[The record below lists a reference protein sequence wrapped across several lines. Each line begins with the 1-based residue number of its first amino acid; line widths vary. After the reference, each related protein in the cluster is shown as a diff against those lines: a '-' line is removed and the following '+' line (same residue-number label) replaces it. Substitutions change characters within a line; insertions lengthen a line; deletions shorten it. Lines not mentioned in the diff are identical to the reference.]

1 MHAKSTKINF
11 SNFGSAFV
19 KRVRK
24 IYFWQLPILFCDCH
38 IFEYT
43 TKEPLA
49 DFPTPSPKNDAIMN
63 ENPVTTHHLSPRI
76 MSEPIIN
83 ISHLRV
89 IYNQGKSNEVRA
101 LEETNLEIYPEE
113 YVIIYGPS
121 GCGKSTLL
129 YSIAGL
135 QRPTYGDVIIKKKP
149 LSKMTRREEV
159 EFHQTWIGMVFQ
171 AFYLIPSLDIID
183 NVCLP
188 KTFRGES
195 IKNRRKDG
203 VKLLRRFG
211 IAEQMDK
218 FPSELSGGQK
228 QRVAIARSLV
238 NNPEIILADEPVG
251 NLDSESAQ
259 NVLDILK
266 ELNEVDK
273 KTVIMVTHNAEHL
286 PYADRIIYMKDGR
299 VEREVVQKDKRK
311 IEQKKPEAEIVED
324 NLPPELKMLMGSF
337 RSLSS
342 QQMNVLLIPFKA
354 KQLLAHVLSNLT
366 EEQLSMAE
374 SFLKEYLFNN
384 IDREQFS
391 SKLDMDLDRGGG
403 GWNKKQARNFTD
415 RIEALVRQSRTISSN
430 PDRAHI
436 ELSEYLSEQFNIKL
450 SGAALE
456 RFRANLKLR
465 IENRLNRVELQKR
478 LDAPKT
484 LGGVGLYSNTAE
496 RVVRE
501 AEVIMLLKY
510 S

>member
-1 MHAKSTKINF
+1 MA
-11 SNFGSAFV
+11 
-19 KRVRK
+19 
-24 IYFWQLPILFCDCH
+24 
-38 IFEYT
+38 
-43 TKEPLA
+43 
-49 DFPTPSPKNDAIMN
+49 
-63 ENPVTTHHLSPRI
+63 
-76 MSEPIIN
+76 EPIIE

-101 LEETNLEIYPEE
+101 LEETNLEIYHEE

-135 QRPTYGDVIIKKKP
+135 QKPTYGDVIVKKKA
-149 LSKMTRREEV
+149 LSKMTRREEL

-171 AFYLIPSLDIID
+171 AFYLIPSLNVVE

-188 KTFRGES
+188 KTFRGENV
-195 IKNRRKDG
+195 KGRRKDG
-203 VKLLRRFG
+203 IKLLRRFG

-299 VEREVVQKDKRK
+299 VEKEVVQKDKRK
-311 IEQKKPEAEIVED
+311 IEVKKSEETPVED

-337 RSLSS
+337 QSLSS
-342 QQMNVLLIPFKA
+342 QQLNVLLIPFKA

-384 IDREQFS
+384 INGEQLAV
-391 SKLDMDLDRGGG
+391 KLDMEPESGGG
-403 GWNKKQARNFTD
+403 GWNKKQARNFTA
-415 RIEALVRQSRTISSN
+415 RIESLVAQSKLISAH
-430 PDRAHI
+430 PDQAHI
-436 ELSEYLSEQFNIKL
+436 VLAEYLLKQFDIKID
-450 SGAALE
+450 GIALD
-456 RFRANLKLR
+456 RLRAFLKLR
-465 IENRLNRVELQKR
+465 IENRLNRAEIEKR
-478 LDAPKT
+478 LDAPKAM
-484 LGGVGLYSNTAE
+484 GGVGLYSNTAL

-501 AEVIMLLKY
+501 IEIIMLLKY